1 MIKRVEV
8 QYRGVFQKTLGKYI
22 GGDIVQIASR
32 MGKVAFSN
40 GRYSDAPERNGIPCK
55 YFAFVSPDLSEA
67 ELEAECGSS
76 YNADNVDVSV
86 VVDDAMAQ
94 GVEPWG
100 WHGIRPV
107 NEKVGHNA
115 FLHGRFVGF

>member
-8 QYRGVFQKTLGKYI
+8 QYRGIFQKTLGKYI
-22 GGDIVQIASR
+22 GSDIVQIASR

-55 YFAFVSPDLSEA
+55 YFAFVSPDLSRRKSSRRSAGRSWTSTEA
-67 ELEAECGSS
+67 
-76 YNADNVDVSV
+76 DVSV
-86 VVDDAMAQ
+86 VLDDTMVK

-100 WHGIRPV
+100 WHGVRAI
-107 NEKVGHNA
+107 NEKVARKGVPA
-115 FLHGRFVGF
+115 R